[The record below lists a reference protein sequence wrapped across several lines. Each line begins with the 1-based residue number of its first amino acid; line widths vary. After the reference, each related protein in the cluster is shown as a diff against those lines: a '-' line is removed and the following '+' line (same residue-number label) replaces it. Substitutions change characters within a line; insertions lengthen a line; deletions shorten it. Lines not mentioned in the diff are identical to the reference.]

1 MSKSFKPRLRS
12 FENASNQRHIQDKDR
27 FLYKK
32 KNEDPEYR
40 LTIIGVGTMGQEHM
54 FVSTLL
60 GKAKIHGIYDKEKY
74 SMDIAES
81 EFKSYASYDIIRY
94 NDLESA
100 CNDPNTDAIMICTP
114 NYTHLSVLKIAVKS
128 GKPIFVEKP
137 MATTLADAAE
147 IFHMSDHYK
156 SFIQIG
162 LQYRFKCQ
170 YKEAY
175 HELLNRKVIGD
186 IQTISMSEY
195 RPPFLDKVDQWNKF
209 SKNTGGTL
217 VEKCCHYFDLM
228 NLFAGS
234 IPKKIY
240 ATCGKSGVFLDFKHN
255 NKSSDIDDYAFVIIE
270 YDNDIK
276 ANFTLNMFSP
286 DFNEELIVSG
296 AEGRLIASE
305 KFSFKNNDS
314 SETTFSIQLGENG
327 SSRES
332 NISYPSSIEKS
343 GHHGATFYEHVELIK
358 LLKGEK
364 SNSATPTEG
373 LWSIIIATAAQE
385 SMKSGKP
392 VIIEDYLKKYNLL
405 QVLNL

>member
-1 MSKSFKPRLRS
+1 
-12 FENASNQRHIQDKDR
+12 
-27 FLYKK
+27 
-32 KNEDPEYR
+32 
-40 LTIIGVGTMGQEHM
+40 
-54 FVSTLL
+54 
-60 GKAKIHGIYDKEKY
+60 
-74 SMDIAES
+74 
-81 EFKSYASYDIIRY
+81 
-94 NDLESA
+94 
-100 CNDPNTDAIMICTP
+100 
-114 NYTHLSVLKIAVKS
+114 
-128 GKPIFVEKP
+128 
-137 MATTLADAAE
+137 
-147 IFHMSDHYK
+147 
-156 SFIQIG
+156 
-162 LQYRFKCQ
+162 
-170 YKEAY
+170 
-175 HELLNRKVIGD
+175 
-186 IQTISMSEY
+186 MSEY

-255 NKSSDIDDYAFVIIE
+255 NESSDIDDYAFVIIE

-286 DFNEELIVSG
+286 DFNEELIVTG

-305 KFSFKNNDS
+305 KFSFKNNDN

-358 LLKGEK
+358 LLKGEN
-364 SNSATPTEG
+364 SNSATPIEG

-385 SMKSGKP
+385 SMKSGIP

-405 QVLNL
+405 RVLNL

>member
-32 KNEDPEYR
+32 RNEEPEFR

-54 FVSTLL
+54 LVSTLL
-60 GKAKIHGIYDKEKY
+60 GKAIIHGIYDKEKH
-74 SMDIAES
+74 SMDIAEE
-81 EFKSYASYDIIRY
+81 EFKSYASYEIIRY

-100 CNDPNTDAIMICTP
+100 CNDSDTDAIMICTP
-114 NYTHLSVLKIAVKS
+114 NYTHLNVLKIAVKS

-147 IFHMSDHYK
+147 IFHISEHYQ

-170 YKEAY
+170 YIEAY

-186 IQTISMSEY
+186 VQTISMSEY

-217 VEKCCHYFDLM
+217 VEKCCHYFDLI
-228 NLFAGS
+228 NLFACS
-234 IPKKIY
+234 IPKKVY

-255 NKSSDIDDYAFVIIE
+255 NKLSDIDDYAFVIIE
-270 YDNDIK
+270 YVNDIK
-276 ANFTLNMFSP
+276 ANFTLNMFCP

-296 AEGRLIASE
+296 KEGRLVASE
-305 KFSFKNNDS
+305 KFSFNNNDS
-314 SETTFSIQLGENG
+314 SETTFTIQLGENG

-332 NISYPSSIEKS
+332 NISYPSIIEKS

-364 SNSATPTEG
+364 SNSATSIEG

-385 SMKSGKP
+385 SIMFGKP
-392 VIIEDYLKKYNLL
+392 IIIEDYLNKHNLL
-405 QVLNL
+405 RVLNL